1 MSWVSDTKLPWW
13 QRFAVSV
20 VKVGKIPDH
29 IAFIMDGNRRF
40 AKKIQVEKA
49 EGHSRGF
56 EKLSNVLQWCL
67 DLGVKEVTVY
77 AFSIENFK
85 RSKDEVDA
93 LLNLASDKFDK
104 LIEEKDK
111 LNENG
116 ICIRIIGNLEM
127 LPVSLQQK
135 IARAMHVTR
144 MNSRAIL
151 NVAFAYTSRDEI
163 THSVRTIT
171 EGVNESI
178 LDQEAI
184 TDELINRCLH
194 TKHSTNPDLLI
205 RTSGETRLS
214 DFLLWQVSSTI
225 LYFTKI
231 LWPEITIWHLLGA
244 IIQYQRF
251 YYSMKIPQKFLQTP
265 SGADTSQKS
274 SREQIEHFVSDVDN
288 RHWKRMQELIGQ
300 SNSSRVGDDNSTELN
315 HNL

>member
-13 QRFAVSV
+13 QRFAVRV

-56 EKLSNVLQWCL
+56 EKLSSVLQWCL

-93 LLNLASDKFDK
+93 LLNLASEKFDK

-135 IARAMHVTR
+135 IARAMYVTR

-163 THSVRTIT
+163 TNSVRTIT
-171 EGVNESI
+171 EGVSESI

-184 TDELINRCLH
+184 THELINRCLH
-194 TKHSTNPDLLI
+194 TNHSSNPDLLI

-214 DFLLWQVSSTI
+214 DFLLWQV
-225 LYFTKI
+225 
-231 LWPEITIWHLLGA
+231 
-244 IIQYQRF
+244 R
-251 YYSMKIPQKFLQTP
+251 
-265 SGADTSQKS
+265 
-274 SREQIEHFVSDVDN
+274 
-288 RHWKRMQELIGQ
+288 
-300 SNSSRVGDDNSTELN
+300 
-315 HNL
+315 